1 MASLTQVWVWRESIV
16 SGVREQILT
25 DSDGRNQTRIENMTL
40 SRLSRSIDG
49 KVAIVTGAAS
59 GMGRAT
65 AHLFGDEGASVAL
78 LDIDSEKLDSVVSE
92 MHEAGYSARGWL
104 LDLSDRG
111 AIQGVVDEIA
121 EHFGGIDILINN
133 AGISIPVAVDSDDYG
148 AAWDKVV
155 AVLLTAQIMMIRAA
169 LPHLRAAECGRIVNI
184 ASTEGLGAT
193 RYGSPYTAAKTGV
206 IGLTRSL
213 AVELGREAITVNCI
227 CPGPI
232 NTGMTA
238 GIPEENKVIFAKR
251 RTALGRY
258 AEPEEVAHATLSLVL
273 PAMQYVTGVTLPVD
287 GGLTIKNA

>member
-92 MHEAGYSARGWL
+92 MHEAGYNARGWL

-133 AGISIPVAVDSDDYG
+133 AGISIPVAVDSDDYA

-169 LPHLRAAECGRIVNI
+169 LPFLRAAECGRIVNI

>member
-1 MASLTQVWVWRESIV
+1 MASLTQVWVWRESIA

-25 DSDGRNQTRIENMTL
+25 DSDGRNESRIEDMTL

-78 LDIDSEKLDSVVSE
+78 LDINSEKLDRVVSE
-92 MHEAGYSARGWL
+92 MHEAGYNARGWL

-111 AIQGVVDEIA
+111 AIQGVVDDIA
-121 EHFGGIDILINN
+121 SHFGAIDILINN
-133 AGISIPVAVDSDDYG
+133 AGISIPVAIDSDDY
-148 AAWDKVV
+148 ASAWDKVI
-155 AVLLTAQIMMIRAA
+155 AVLLTAQTMMIRAA

>member
-1 MASLTQVWVWRESIV
+1 MASLTQVWVWRESIA

-25 DSDGRNQTRIENMTL
+25 DSDRRNQSRIGNMTL

-92 MHEAGYSARGWL
+92 MHEAGYNARGWL

-155 AVLLTAQIMMIRAA
+155 AVLLTAQIMMIRAV